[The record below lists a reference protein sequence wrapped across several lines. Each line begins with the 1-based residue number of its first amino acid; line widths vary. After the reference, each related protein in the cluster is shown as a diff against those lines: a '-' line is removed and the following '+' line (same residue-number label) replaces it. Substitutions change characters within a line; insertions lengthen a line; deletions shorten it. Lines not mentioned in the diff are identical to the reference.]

1 MKYDYEEQFT
11 DALKSITDNNLK
23 KKLVAIKKLVCER
36 MSLEKDFKKEHNKL
50 DYKYEQLYKP
60 FYERRQKIIEGE
72 EKPDFEKI
80 REKLAELK
88 INEEEAKK
96 EKEDEKGIPEFWYK
110 VLLNNQDIMLN
121 ERDKEVLKKLKL
133 IKCTPE
139 ENGNFSLEFFFEP
152 NDYFTNE
159 VLKREFILD
168 EDCDIKEIKSD
179 EIQWKSDAMN
189 TTIEI
194 KQKKVK
200 NKRTKQ
206 VKTITKKEKNDKK
219 NSSDR
224 ESEII
229 EIQKSNEKDL
239 LNSSEK
245 KKNNEEIKNDE
256 IKLMEIK
263 TDEKKQEENE
273 EAFSKIDNELIKSK
287 QNFDTKKSGS
297 TVCMGIINYKNLFM
311 ANIGDS
317 RAILCSCNN
326 NNWKSSQLTKDHKPK
341 DKSEYKRIL
350 AAGGTVSRMINT
362 EKNDEEIGPYRV
374 WDKIQDKGPGLAMSR
389 SIGDGQAK
397 NLGVLN
403 EPDIFEYVLNEGDKF
418 IVCASDG
425 VWEYLSNDDVMN
437 IVKDVY
443 IKEGKADEA
452 CEILVKKASDEWRK
466 ENNNTM
472 DDISCAILFLN
483 VK

>member
-1 MKYDYEEQFT
+1 MKYDYEDQFI

-121 ERDKEVLKKLKL
+121 ERDKDVLKKLKL

-179 EIQWKSDAMN
+179 EIQWKSDAVN

-206 VKTITKKEKNDKK
+206 VKTITKKEKIPSFFSSFKHFEKK
-219 NSSDR
+219 DGDNKD
-224 ESEII
+224 EKDEEDEDEEGGEELTIDDEYDMALQYKEEII
-229 EIQKSNEKDL
+229 PYAIEYYLGIADDGDDLPEEDEEDEEEEPEEKPKYKGNKKPDFHH
-239 LNSSEK
+239 K
-245 KKNNEEIKNDE
+245 KK
-256 IKLMEIK
+256 
-263 TDEKKQEENE
+263 
-273 EAFSKIDNELIKSK
+273 
-287 QNFDTKKSGS
+287 
-297 TVCMGIINYKNLFM
+297 Y
-311 ANIGDS
+311 
-317 RAILCSCNN
+317 
-326 NNWKSSQLTKDHKPK
+326 
-341 DKSEYKRIL
+341 
-350 AAGGTVSRMINT
+350 
-362 EKNDEEIGPYRV
+362 
-374 WDKIQDKGPGLAMSR
+374 
-389 SIGDGQAK
+389 
-397 NLGVLN
+397 
-403 EPDIFEYVLNEGDKF
+403 
-418 IVCASDG
+418 
-425 VWEYLSNDDVMN
+425 
-437 IVKDVY
+437 
-443 IKEGKADEA
+443 
-452 CEILVKKASDEWRK
+452 
-466 ENNNTM
+466 
-472 DDISCAILFLN
+472 
-483 VK
+483 

>member
-1 MKYDYEEQFT
+1 MKYDYEDQFVE
-11 DALKSITDNNLK
+11 ALKGITDNNLK

-121 ERDKEVLKKLKL
+121 ERDKDVLKKLKL

-206 VKTITKKEKNDKK
+206 VKTITKKEKIPSFFSSFKHFEKK
-219 NSSDR
+219 EGENKEEKD
-224 ESEII
+224 EEDEDEEGEELTIDDEYDMALQYKEEII
-229 EIQKSNEKDL
+229 PYAIEYYLGIADDGEDLPEEDEEDEEEEEPEEKPKYKGGKKPDFHH
-239 LNSSEK
+239 K
-245 KKNNEEIKNDE
+245 KK
-256 IKLMEIK
+256 
-263 TDEKKQEENE
+263 
-273 EAFSKIDNELIKSK
+273 
-287 QNFDTKKSGS
+287 
-297 TVCMGIINYKNLFM
+297 Y
-311 ANIGDS
+311 
-317 RAILCSCNN
+317 
-326 NNWKSSQLTKDHKPK
+326 
-341 DKSEYKRIL
+341 
-350 AAGGTVSRMINT
+350 
-362 EKNDEEIGPYRV
+362 
-374 WDKIQDKGPGLAMSR
+374 
-389 SIGDGQAK
+389 
-397 NLGVLN
+397 
-403 EPDIFEYVLNEGDKF
+403 
-418 IVCASDG
+418 
-425 VWEYLSNDDVMN
+425 
-437 IVKDVY
+437 
-443 IKEGKADEA
+443 
-452 CEILVKKASDEWRK
+452 
-466 ENNNTM
+466 
-472 DDISCAILFLN
+472 
-483 VK
+483 

>member
-121 ERDKEVLKKLKL
+121 ERDKDVLKKLKL
-133 IKCTPE
+133 IKCTPK

-206 VKTITKKEKNDKK
+206 VKTITKKEKIPSFFSSFKHFEKK
-219 NSSDR
+219 EGENKEEKD
-224 ESEII
+224 EEDEDEEGEELTIDDEYDMALQYKEEII
-229 EIQKSNEKDL
+229 PYAIEYYLGIADDGEDLPEEDEEDEEEEEPEEKPKYKGGKKPDFHH
-239 LNSSEK
+239 K
-245 KKNNEEIKNDE
+245 KK
-256 IKLMEIK
+256 
-263 TDEKKQEENE
+263 
-273 EAFSKIDNELIKSK
+273 
-287 QNFDTKKSGS
+287 
-297 TVCMGIINYKNLFM
+297 Y
-311 ANIGDS
+311 
-317 RAILCSCNN
+317 
-326 NNWKSSQLTKDHKPK
+326 
-341 DKSEYKRIL
+341 
-350 AAGGTVSRMINT
+350 
-362 EKNDEEIGPYRV
+362 
-374 WDKIQDKGPGLAMSR
+374 
-389 SIGDGQAK
+389 
-397 NLGVLN
+397 
-403 EPDIFEYVLNEGDKF
+403 
-418 IVCASDG
+418 
-425 VWEYLSNDDVMN
+425 
-437 IVKDVY
+437 
-443 IKEGKADEA
+443 
-452 CEILVKKASDEWRK
+452 
-466 ENNNTM
+466 
-472 DDISCAILFLN
+472 
-483 VK
+483 

>member
-121 ERDKEVLKKLKL
+121 ERDKDVLKKLKL

-206 VKTITKKEKNDKK
+206 VKTIMKKEKIPSFFSSFKHFEKK
-219 NSSDR
+219 EGENKEEKD
-224 ESEII
+224 EEDEDEEGEELTIDDEYDMALQYKEEII
-229 EIQKSNEKDL
+229 PYAIEYYLGIADDGEDLPEEDEEDEEEEEPEEKPKYKGGKKPDFHH
-239 LNSSEK
+239 K
-245 KKNNEEIKNDE
+245 KK
-256 IKLMEIK
+256 
-263 TDEKKQEENE
+263 
-273 EAFSKIDNELIKSK
+273 
-287 QNFDTKKSGS
+287 
-297 TVCMGIINYKNLFM
+297 Y
-311 ANIGDS
+311 
-317 RAILCSCNN
+317 
-326 NNWKSSQLTKDHKPK
+326 
-341 DKSEYKRIL
+341 
-350 AAGGTVSRMINT
+350 
-362 EKNDEEIGPYRV
+362 
-374 WDKIQDKGPGLAMSR
+374 
-389 SIGDGQAK
+389 
-397 NLGVLN
+397 
-403 EPDIFEYVLNEGDKF
+403 
-418 IVCASDG
+418 
-425 VWEYLSNDDVMN
+425 
-437 IVKDVY
+437 
-443 IKEGKADEA
+443 
-452 CEILVKKASDEWRK
+452 
-466 ENNNTM
+466 
-472 DDISCAILFLN
+472 
-483 VK
+483 

>member
-23 KKLVAIKKLVCER
+23 KKLVVIKKLVCER

-206 VKTITKKEKNDKK
+206 VKTITKKEKIPSFFSSFKHFEKK
-219 NSSDR
+219 EGENKEEKD
-224 ESEII
+224 EEDEDEEGEELTIDDEYDMALQYKEEII
-229 EIQKSNEKDL
+229 PYAIEYYLGIADDGEDLPEEDEEDEEEEEPEEKPKYKGGKKPDFHH
-239 LNSSEK
+239 K
-245 KKNNEEIKNDE
+245 KK
-256 IKLMEIK
+256 
-263 TDEKKQEENE
+263 
-273 EAFSKIDNELIKSK
+273 
-287 QNFDTKKSGS
+287 
-297 TVCMGIINYKNLFM
+297 Y
-311 ANIGDS
+311 
-317 RAILCSCNN
+317 
-326 NNWKSSQLTKDHKPK
+326 
-341 DKSEYKRIL
+341 
-350 AAGGTVSRMINT
+350 
-362 EKNDEEIGPYRV
+362 
-374 WDKIQDKGPGLAMSR
+374 
-389 SIGDGQAK
+389 
-397 NLGVLN
+397 
-403 EPDIFEYVLNEGDKF
+403 
-418 IVCASDG
+418 
-425 VWEYLSNDDVMN
+425 
-437 IVKDVY
+437 
-443 IKEGKADEA
+443 
-452 CEILVKKASDEWRK
+452 
-466 ENNNTM
+466 
-472 DDISCAILFLN
+472 
-483 VK
+483 

>member
-206 VKTITKKEKNDKK
+206 VKTITKKEKIPSFFSSFKHFEKK
-219 NSSDR
+219 EGENKEEKD
-224 ESEII
+224 EEDEDEEGEELTIDDEYDMALQYKEEII
-229 EIQKSNEKDL
+229 PYAIEYYLGIADDGEDLPEEDEEDEEEEPEEKPKYKGNKKPDFHH
-239 LNSSEK
+239 K
-245 KKNNEEIKNDE
+245 KK
-256 IKLMEIK
+256 
-263 TDEKKQEENE
+263 
-273 EAFSKIDNELIKSK
+273 
-287 QNFDTKKSGS
+287 
-297 TVCMGIINYKNLFM
+297 Y
-311 ANIGDS
+311 
-317 RAILCSCNN
+317 
-326 NNWKSSQLTKDHKPK
+326 
-341 DKSEYKRIL
+341 
-350 AAGGTVSRMINT
+350 
-362 EKNDEEIGPYRV
+362 
-374 WDKIQDKGPGLAMSR
+374 
-389 SIGDGQAK
+389 
-397 NLGVLN
+397 
-403 EPDIFEYVLNEGDKF
+403 
-418 IVCASDG
+418 
-425 VWEYLSNDDVMN
+425 
-437 IVKDVY
+437 
-443 IKEGKADEA
+443 
-452 CEILVKKASDEWRK
+452 
-466 ENNNTM
+466 
-472 DDISCAILFLN
+472 
-483 VK
+483 